1 LIGSKTKRMQFEHR
15 LQARGFE
22 QDRIDAMVCPI
33 GIAGITNKAPAVIA
47 ASVTAQLLG
56 VWEQQEMERMPRKLS
71 QTMTMLRA
79 AGS

>member
-1 LIGSKTKRMQFEHR
+1 
-15 LQARGFE
+15 
-22 QDRIDAMVCPI
+22 
-33 GIAGITNKAPAVIA
+33 
-47 ASVTAQLLG
+47 LLG